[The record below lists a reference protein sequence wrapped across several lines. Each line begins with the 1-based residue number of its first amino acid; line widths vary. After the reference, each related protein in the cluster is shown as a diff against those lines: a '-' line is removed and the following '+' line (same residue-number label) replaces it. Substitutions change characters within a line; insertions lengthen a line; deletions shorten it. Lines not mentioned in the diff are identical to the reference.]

1 MGLQV
6 LTFSGTFFLLIE
18 IFYFYILR
26 FLAVLKI
33 LIYKDKKKKAEIE
46 ILIILLSR
54 LCYVDLY
61 FATEE
66 FKKKGGARPR
76 PFFLLVLFF
85 FSSFFV

>member
-33 LIYKDKKKKAEIE
+33 LIYKDKKKKAERE
-46 ILIILLSR
+46 KEQDDR
-54 LCYVDLY
+54 
-61 FATEE
+61 
-66 FKKKGGARPR
+66 
-76 PFFLLVLFF
+76 
-85 FSSFFV
+85 